1 MNIVDLAVLG
11 VLLASG
17 VLSFARGL
25 IRETLSVAGW
35 IGATVLTLVVFPL
48 AAPIVRQWF
57 GEELIA
63 DIVTAGGVFLA
74 GLLVFSLLAHLISRQ
89 VRGRTVTTVDHALGF
104 LFGLVRGG
112 VLICLAYLL
121 ALWLVP
127 DLSDGRSSPQE
138 TEGWRGAVL
147 EARSLPW
154 VREGA
159 DMILDLLPGDVLT
172 IGTDDPADAGRDAA
186 TDGTSE

>member
-1 MNIVDLAVLG
+1 MNIVDFAVLG

-17 VLSFARGL
+17 ILSFARGL
-25 IRETLSVAGW
+25 IRETLSIAGW
-35 IGATVLTLVVFPL
+35 IGATALTLVTFPL
-48 AAPIVRQWF
+48 AAPTVRGWF

-127 DLSDGRSSPQE
+127 ALSGDREAAVDAG
-138 TEGWRGAVL
+138 GWRQAVV

-159 DMILDLLPGDVLT
+159 ELILALLPGDVLT
-172 IGTDDPADAGRDAA
+172 IGPDDPEEAA
-186 TDGTSE
+186 ASE

>member
-1 MNIVDLAVLG
+1 MNIVDFAVLG
-11 VLLASG
+11 LLLASG
-17 VLSFARGL
+17 ILSFARGL
-25 IRETLSVAGW
+25 IRESLSIAGW
-35 IGATVLTLVVFPL
+35 IGAAALTLLVFPR
-48 AAPIVRQWF
+48 AAPVVRQWF

-63 DIVTAGGVFLA
+63 DIVTAGGVFVA
-74 GLLVFSLLAHLISRQ
+74 GLLIFSLLAHLISRR

-127 DLSDGRSSPQE
+127 DLSDDRRSELE
-138 TEGWRGAVL
+138 TEGWRQAVL
-147 EARSLPW
+147 DARSLPW

-159 DMILDLLPGDVLT
+159 ELILGLLPGDVLT
-172 IGTDDPADAGRDAA
+172 IGPPAPGSDATPDD
-186 TDGTSE
+186 TSE

>member
-1 MNIVDLAVLG
+1 MNIVDFAVLG

-35 IGATVLTLVVFPL
+35 IGAAVLTLAVFPL
-48 AAPIVRQWF
+48 AAPTVRQWF

-63 DIVTAGGVFLA
+63 DIVTAGVVFLA

-127 DLSDGRSSPQE
+127 DLSDARSSAQE

-147 EARSLPW
+147 EARTLPW

-159 DMILDLLPGDVLT
+159 EMILDLLPGDVLT
-172 IGTDDPADAGRDAA
+172 LGTENPADPG

>member
-1 MNIVDLAVLG
+1 MNIVDFAVLG

-25 IRETLSVAGW
+25 IRETLSVLGW
-35 IGATVLTLVVFPL
+35 VGATVLTLVTFPV
-48 AAPIVRQWF
+48 AAPTVRQWF

-63 DIVTAGGVFLA
+63 DIVTAGSVFIA

-89 VRGRTVTTVDHALGF
+89 VRGRTVTTVDHGLGF

-121 ALWLVP
+121 AIWLVP
-127 DLSDGRSSPQE
+127 DLSDGRPSTAESG
-138 TEGWRGAVL
+138 GWRQAVL

-159 DMILDLLPGDVLT
+159 EIILGFLPGDVLT
-172 IGTDDPADAGRDAA
+172 LGPAPETGSDVTPA
-186 TDGTSE
+186 GTSE